1 MLRHGRFQRRLII
14 PALLSL
20 LHLGTVVVVP
30 VLHGE
35 VEVLSSE
42 RAFESGHTDRCAILH
57 IESTCTLN
65 SLPQIAG
72 ATARDVAISSAPERH
87 FTVSDADS
95 ALLSRS
101 PSPAN
106 GVRAPPLA

>member
-1 MLRHGRFQRRLII
+1 MLRHSRFRRRLVI

-57 IESTCTLN
+57 IESTCPLK

-72 ATARDVAISSAPERH
+72 ATARDVISSAPERH
-87 FTVSDADS
+87 FAVSDADS
-95 ALLSRS
+95 ALPSRS